1 MRIAGAVVTTAF
13 FLIPLAV
20 TAWAFLDAARRP
32 SWAWSLAGRSQV
44 AWMAATGLGVLT
56 LIGGLL
62 ISGYYLAIVRPEIAD
77 AEEGNIPGTAPGPAG

>member
-1 MRIAGAVVTTAF
+1 MRLVGAIVTTAF
-13 FLIPLAV
+13 FLIPISI

-44 AWMAATGLGVLT
+44 GWMVATALGVLT

-62 ISGYYLAIVRPEIAD
+62 LSGYYLAIVRPQIAD
-77 AEEGNIPGTAPGPAG
+77 AEDGRLRAE